1 VYVFRIH
8 RSSLSWGIELR
19 ARIRR
24 VQLMSR
30 QLTEEEK
37 NTIYEDIR
45 EFLSEELDV
54 PIDQITSKSKII
66 DDLNGDSMIYLELVD
81 VFKKRF
87 EANVEV
93 RVIGQYFQQHPVY
106 TVGETAQ
113 AVYDI
118 VERGN
123 DLLAPT

>member
-1 VYVFRIH
+1 
-8 RSSLSWGIELR
+8 
-19 ARIRR
+19 
-24 VQLMSR
+24 MNR

-37 NTIYEDIR
+37 AQIYEDIR

-54 PIDQITSKSKII
+54 PLDQITAESKII

-81 VFKKRF
+81 IFKKRF

-93 RVIGQYFQQHPVY
+93 RVIGQYFQQHPIY
-106 TVGETAQ
+106 TVGETAN

-118 VERGN
+118 VERGD
-123 DLLAPT
+123 DLLGAATKSAS